1 MTPETRA
8 AKLMTVLPMVLTP
21 LLLEKP
27 NFTKETKQFA
37 SSCRVRRSVS
47 ETEGRPGC
55 PGTFCRLERIR
66 MLVMTPGR
74 SKGGSAIARSRAQR
88 STRPWRRTGLRISG
102 ESELEGARQRP
113 GNLADS
119 FALRMALSPLD
130 REHGGLYG
138 PGAEGEHQDRGAY
151 IQSTHKSPGLKEP
164 HRAKHTSNTRHCRF
178 WLGWVTFP
186 VQSRPVCPNCHIG

>member
-1 MTPETRA
+1 MTRRIRRLPWLAPSFAAGKGAVHGPAANPAMTPETRA

-130 REHGGLYG
+130 REHGVYTALA
-138 PGAEGEHQDRGAY
+138 P
-151 IQSTHKSPGLKEP
+151 
-164 HRAKHTSNTRHCRF
+164 RANTRIEAHTYRARIS
-178 WLGWVTFP
+178 P
-186 VQSRPVCPNCHIG
+186 PD